1 MKSTRAL
8 IMIFF
13 SLIAGGVAVW
23 LAARWVGQQAS
34 ENSIAVVVANKDLEP
49 GALLTPDMLG
59 QTAWP
64 KGSIPEG
71 AFTDLKKLET
81 RVVAGSVIYKGEPL
95 LEAKL
100 APEGSTGGLS
110 SIIPNGMRA
119 ISIHANEI
127 VGVAGY
133 IRPGSLV
140 DIMVNTRDKNE
151 KAISKIVLEKILV
164 LATAQDD
171 KRDQNKPKVVS
182 AVTLQVEPGQAEK
195 IDLARS
201 IGTLSLVLRNPL
213 DKGDVAT
220 GGANRED
227 LMAGEAGVKP
237 AAPAAPVVAPVKTAV
252 VRSSAPKPK
261 AVVSAPVVEKGE
273 IVEVIRGVQKANA
286 NF

>member
-34 ENSIAVVVANKDLEP
+34 ENSTAVVVASKDLDP
-49 GALLTPDMLG
+49 GSLLTPDMLN
-59 QTAWP
+59 QVAWP
-64 KGSIPEG
+64 NGSIPSG
-71 AFTDLKKLET
+71 AFTELKKLET
-81 RVVAGSVIYKGEPL
+81 RVVAGSVIYKGEAL

-100 APEGSTGGLS
+100 APEGSVGGLS

-151 KAISKIVLEKILV
+151 KSISKIVLERILV

-182 AVTLQVEPGQAEK
+182 AVTLQVDPSQAEK

-201 IGTLSLVLRNPL
+201 IGTLSLILRNPL
-213 DKGDVAT
+213 DKAET
-220 GGANRED
+220 TTEGARKDD
-227 LMAGEAGVKP
+227 LMAGDSPVKSSVS
-237 AAPAAPVVAPVKTAV
+237 VVTAVKTAAA
-252 VRSSAPKPK
+252 RSSVSRPKTVSTPVAEK
-261 AVVSAPVVEKGE
+261 AEL
-273 IVEVIRGVQKANA
+273 VEVIRGVQKANS

>member
-34 ENSIAVVVANKDLEP
+34 ENSTAVVVANKDLDP
-49 GALLTPDMLG
+49 GALLTPDMLT

-64 KGSIPEG
+64 NGSLPAG

-81 RVVAGSVIYKGEPL
+81 RVVAGSVIYKGEAL

-100 APEGSTGGLS
+100 APEGSSGGLS
-110 SIIPNGMRA
+110 SVIPNGMRA

-140 DIMVNTRDKNE
+140 DIMVNTKDKNE
-151 KAISKIVLEKILV
+151 KPISKIVLEKILV

-182 AVTLQVEPGQAEK
+182 AVTLQVEPSQAEK

-220 GGANRED
+220 GGANRDD
-227 LMAGEAGVKP
+227 LMAGEAAAKP
-237 AAPAAPVVAPVKTAV
+237 AAPAATPVKTAIARNSV
-252 VRSSAPKPK
+252 PKPK
-261 AVVSAPVVEKGE
+261 VVSAAPVVEKSE
-273 IVEVIRGVQKANA
+273 LVEVIRGVQKANS